1 MTIPS
6 DAKILHF
13 EDKAVDAG
21 KVGLFAVFDLS
32 NIFQLI
38 RDFKFHGHECMLAV
52 LARLPKFATFSP

>member
-6 DAKILHF
+6 DAQILHF
-13 EDKAVDAG
+13 EDTAVEAG

-38 RDFKFHGHECMLAV
+38 RDVKFPGLECMLAI
-52 LARLPKFATFSP
+52 LARLRKFATFSP